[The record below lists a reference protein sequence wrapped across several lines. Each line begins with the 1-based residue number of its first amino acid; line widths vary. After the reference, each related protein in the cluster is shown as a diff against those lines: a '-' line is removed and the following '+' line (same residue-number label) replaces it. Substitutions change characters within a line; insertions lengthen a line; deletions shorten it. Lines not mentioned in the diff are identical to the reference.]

1 MSTAPPPWDPAEDP
15 DEQYRRASALDPS
28 RPSEATRHAVLS
40 HAARLAAGRARADA
54 RRRWLSFA
62 GIASGWRPAL
72 AGTLA
77 AAVLAGVLIAPQLLT
92 PRPAPPFEAQSAPVA
107 ARSAL
112 PSAPVATA
120 PAPTAAAGPVEAVR
134 PVAAVHPTKG
144 APPSAPANALQ
155 EVQVT
160 ASARRARS
168 EPTPIAQAAPAAA
181 ADTAVNRPVDVD
193 TAARYAPRGTVEE
206 SVSAVRMAPSSAMAS
221 ARAAPAPAPVPFEAR
236 ALQRAAAT
244 GDMATLTAQLAAAGD
259 LDMPDAHGR
268 TALLLAALYGQKG
281 AVAAL
286 LARGANPNAADEHGT
301 TPLAAALAAG
311 EPEIATLLRHYG
323 AR

>member
-40 HAARLAAGRARADA
+40 YAARLAAGRARADA

-62 GIASGWRPAL
+62 GITSGWRPAL

-92 PRPAPPFEAQSAPVA
+92 PRPSPPSESQSAPVA
-107 ARSAL
+107 TRSA
-112 PSAPVATA
+112 PAA
-120 PAPTAAAGPVEAVR
+120 PAPAPARARPVEAER
-134 PVAAVHPTKG
+134 PVVAVHPTR
-144 APPSAPANALQ
+144 AVPPPAPANA
-155 EVQVT
+155 VQAISVT
-160 ASARRARS
+160 ASARRAQS
-168 EPTPIAQAAPAAA
+168 KPTAVAQAAPAAA
-181 ADTAVNRPVDVD
+181 ADTAINRQVDVGIVSGY
-193 TAARYAPRGTVEE
+193 AARQTVEE
-206 SVSAVRMAPSSAMAS
+206 SVARAPPSTAAAG
-221 ARAAPAPAPVPFEAR
+221 ARAAPTAAPAPFDPQ
-236 ALQRAAAT
+236 ALRRAAAT
-244 GDMATLTAQLAAAGD
+244 GDTAALNSQLAAAGD
-259 LDMPDAHGR
+259 IDARDAQGR
-268 TALLLAALYGQKG
+268 TALFLATLHGHQR

-286 LARGANPNAADEHGT
+286 LAHGADPNAADARGA

-311 EPEIATLLRHYG
+311 EPEIATLLRQAG